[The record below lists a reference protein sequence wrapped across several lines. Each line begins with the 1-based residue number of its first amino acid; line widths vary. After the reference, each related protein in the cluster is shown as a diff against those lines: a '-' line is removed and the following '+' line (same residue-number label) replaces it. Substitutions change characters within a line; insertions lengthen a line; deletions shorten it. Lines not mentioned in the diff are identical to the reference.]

1 MEFRNINE
9 RGIVTI
15 TEDDEKYFT
24 VAQDTWVGFLCRTMS
39 GHCACGPFGEMK
51 AKCFH
56 EGLAQGLAPGLFPS
70 PTFLSLLTSHFIPNL
85 HILQRTSTN
94 RYSTVYQTSSFHV
107 PQSLPT
113 VKQSCGIYSWC
124 LFFDAD
130 AGRMPNLSVYWA
142 PLLFELLLPKFRKV
156 AMNKNWYGDSNFF
169 FFDLLNLLNIFFVR
183 FATLDQHQ
191 EQRAW
196 NFQSKAASLTL
207 SLISFR
213 WKQDGTASL
222 RTRNSD
228 DLYLKLMLHMRF
240 FSVSNQQDVCNSN
253 LGLGWRRHR
262 TNQHHLI
269 WLTTVK
275 WKEH

>member
-1 MEFRNINE
+1 
-9 RGIVTI
+9 
-15 TEDDEKYFT
+15 
-24 VAQDTWVGFLCRTMS
+24 
-39 GHCACGPFGEMK
+39 MK

-70 PTFLSLLTSHFIPNL
+70 PTFLSILTSHFIPNL

-169 FFDLLNLLNIFFVR
+169 IFDLLNLLNIFLSGLLRSINIKSSEPEIFNRKQQAWHFLWLAFVG
-183 FATLDQHQ
+183 
-191 EQRAW
+191 
-196 NFQSKAASLTL
+196 SKMERRRYAPAIAMTS
-207 SLISFR
+207 ISSSCCI
-213 WKQDGTASL
+213 WD
-222 RTRNSD
+222 
-228 DLYLKLMLHMRF
+228 
-240 FSVSNQQDVCNSN
+240 FSVWAISKMYAIQ
-253 LGLGWRRHR
+253 
-262 TNQHHLI
+262 T
-269 WLTTVK
+269 
-275 WKEH
+275 